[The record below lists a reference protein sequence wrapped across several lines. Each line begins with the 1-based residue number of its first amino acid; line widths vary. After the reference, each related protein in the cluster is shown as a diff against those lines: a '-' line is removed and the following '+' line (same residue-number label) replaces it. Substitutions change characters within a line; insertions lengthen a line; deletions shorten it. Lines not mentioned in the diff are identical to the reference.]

1 MSHKNLKKAGL
12 ATMLLLSVWA
22 FSPQEKYFEIA
33 KNLDIFATLFQ
44 EVNKS
49 YVDDVSPSDLM
60 KTGIDAMLNKLD
72 PYTNYIP
79 EDRIEDYRTMTT
91 GEYGGIGA
99 VVGQRNGKVM
109 IIMPNTGY
117 AADKAGLRIGDQI
130 VNIDG
135 VDINEDNMGDISKF
149 LKGEAGTEINI
160 QVKRYG
166 AEKPLTFS
174 FEREKIKLD
183 NVPYY
188 GMVTE
193 DIGLIQLTDFTRN
206 ASKEVKNALVEL
218 KDQGAEKI
226 ILDLRGNPGGLLSEA
241 INISNIFVDKG
252 LEIVSTKGKVKDWNR
267 SHLALRP
274 AVDTKIPLAVLINR
288 SSASASEIV
297 SGVMQDYDR
306 GVLVGQRT
314 FGKGLVQATRSL
326 SYNSKL
332 KVTVA
337 KYYIPSGRC
346 IQELDYTHRKLD
358 GSVDKVPDSLRVAFK
373 TRNGRTVYDGGG
385 VAPDIDVDGKDFSQ
399 LTRSL
404 ILKGLIFEYSI
415 IYRNTHDKIAAAKE
429 FSLSDEEYQK
439 FTAWLAD
446 KDYDYSTSTEN
457 MLEDLIA
464 TAKEES
470 RYEEIKSEITSLEEK
485 IQHDKKQD
493 LIKFKP
499 EIVEELEK
507 EILAQYYFKDGE
519 MESSFDDNKTI
530 LEAIQVLNDPV
541 KYQSLLKG
549 NK

>member
-1 MSHKNLKKAGL
+1 
-12 ATMLLLSVWA
+12 MLLLSVWA
-22 FSPQEKYFEIA
+22 FAPQEKYFEIA

-49 YVDDVSPSDLM
+49 YVDEVSPSDLM
-60 KTGIDAMLNKLD
+60 KTGINAMLSKLD

-99 VVGQRNGKVM
+99 VVGQRNGKVTV
-109 IIMPNTGY
+109 IMPNAGY

-130 VNIDG
+130 ISIDG
-135 VDINEDNMGDISKF
+135 VEITEDNMYDISKF
-149 LKGEAGTEINI
+149 LKVEAGPDNSL

-166 AEKPLTFS
+166 EPKPLTFS

-193 DIGLIQLTDFTRN
+193 DVGLIQLTDFTQN

-226 ILDLRGNPGGLLSEA
+226 ILDLRGNPGGLLREA
-241 INISNIFVDKG
+241 INISNVFVEKG

-267 SHLALRP
+267 SHVALRP
-274 AVDTKIPLAVLINR
+274 ATDTDIPLAVLINR

-306 GVLVGQRT
+306 GVLIGQRT

-346 IQELDYTHRKLD
+346 IQELDYSHRKLD
-358 GSVDKVPDSLRVAFK
+358 GSVDKIPDSLRMEFK
-373 TRNGRTVYDGGG
+373 TRNGRVVYDGGG
-385 VAPDIDVDGKDFSQ
+385 VAPDIEAKRPDLSPI
-399 LTRSL
+399 TRSL
-404 ILKGLIFEYSI
+404 INKGLLFEYSVV
-415 IYRNTHDKIAAAKE
+415 YRNTHDQIPPAKE
-429 FSLSDEEYQK
+429 FDISDQDFKEFE
-439 FTAWLAD
+439 AWLSN
-446 KDYDYSTSTEN
+446 KDYDYSTPTEE
-457 MLEDLIA
+457 LLTRLKDASQEEDRYDDIK
-464 TAKEES
+464 KEI
-470 RYEEIKSEITSLEEK
+470 YSLSDK

-493 LIKFKP
+493 LKKFRK
-499 EIVEELEK
+499 EICEELEK
-507 EILAQYYFKDGE
+507 EILAQYYFKKGE
-519 MESSFDDNKTI
+519 LEASFDDNGEILSAVEVLNNPSKYKRI
-530 LEAIQVLNDPV
+530 LEDQ
-541 KYQSLLKG
+541 
-549 NK
+549 